1 MEKSPYMSYIQG
13 ISAKQVHSEL
23 KIIAEDA
30 LAILRFII
38 DSVYLKKVKKFRNKR
53 SDM

>member
-1 MEKSPYMSYIQG
+1 MSYIQG

-23 KIIAEDA
+23 KIIIEDA

-38 DSVYLKKVKKFRNKR
+38 DSVYLKKVKKIRNKR
-53 SDM
+53 NDL